1 MAIIYF
7 ELLNMD
13 KLAAYLGEIEKALNQ
28 YTFGSHPK
36 ELYEP
41 VDYIL
46 SIGGKRLRPVLT
58 LLAAACYGN
67 HKNALYQALAVE
79 VFHNFTLL
87 HDDIMDQAPL
97 RRGQATVHHKWDV
110 NRAILSGDVMLIQA
124 YELVVKNNQHH
135 AAKLIDVFNKMAREV
150 CEGQQ
155 LDMNFE
161 SHDKVSESDYLYM
174 IERKTSVLL
183 GCALQLGAIV
193 SNAPAS
199 HQEALYAFGVN
210 LGLAF
215 QIKDDILDVFGDPAK
230 VGKQVG
236 GDILANKKT
245 LLLIHA
251 LENAKENDAEELAYW
266 LSEKSKNQEK
276 IKAVS
281 ILYQRLKTDVYAAEK
296 SEAYYKEAMRH
307 LEKID
312 IDTLSLSAFATWLMA
327 REH

>member
-1 MAIIYF
+1 MVIIYF
-7 ELLNMD
+7 ELQSMD
-13 KLAAYLGEIEKALNQ
+13 KLAAYLGDIEQALNQ
-28 YTFGSHPK
+28 HTFGSHPK

-58 LLAAACYGN
+58 LLSAACYGN
-67 HKNALYQALAVE
+67 HKNAMYQALAVE

-124 YELVVKNNQHH
+124 YELLVKNNEQH
-135 AAKLIDVFNKMAREV
+135 AAQLIAVFNKMAREV

-161 SHDKVSESDYLYM
+161 AIQHVSESDYLYM

-193 SNAPAS
+193 SNAPVS
-199 HQEALYAFGVN
+199 DENALYAFGVN

-215 QIKDDILDVFGDPAK
+215 QIKDDVLDVFGEPEK

-251 LENAKENDAEELAYW
+251 LENAKGNDAEELAYW
-266 LSEKSKNQEK
+266 LSEKNKNQEK

-281 ILYQRLKTDVYAAEK
+281 ALYTKLKTDEYAHEK
-296 SEAYYKEAMRH
+296 SESYYQIALENLKKVKADTKE
-307 LEKID
+307 LK
-312 IDTLSLSAFATWLMA
+312 AFAAWLMA
-327 REH
+327 RDY